1 MESAIA
7 PEIIYPV
14 EDGEPL
20 AESYEHLRAIF
31 NIFSALTQ
39 YLRGQQAL
47 VLSNQFLFYS
57 QGYPKLRVAPDVMV
71 IFDVA
76 PGGRPNYKIWEE
88 GQIPRVIFEITSPST
103 RRQDQGLKYDLY
115 EQLGV
120 TEYWLFDPK
129 GEWIPEQLQG
139 YQLHR
144 GTYELIEDNIS
155 QVLQLELKIEGSYIG
170 FYRLDNHGKLLAPD
184 ELFIAFQEEQQARLE
199 TNFQLQQAQAEVEQ
213 AQAQAEQERQR
224 IQQAIPRLKELGLS
238 AETIAET
245 LGLSVEVVRNAE
257 EEDI

>member
-1 MESAIA
+1 VEVMMTPEITIA

-31 NIFSALTQ
+31 NIFSSLTQ
-39 YLRGQQAL
+39 YLMGQQAL

-88 GQIPRVIFEITSPST
+88 GQVPRVIFEITSPST

-120 TEYWLFDPK
+120 AEYWLFDPK
-129 GEWIPEQLQG
+129 GEWIPERLQG

-144 GTYELIEDNIS
+144 GIYELIEDNIS
-155 QVLQLELKIEGSYIG
+155 QALQLELKIEGQYIG
-170 FYRLDNHGKLLAPD
+170 FYRLDNQVKLLAPD
-184 ELFIAFQEEQQARLE
+184 ELFTAFQGEKQARLE
-199 TNFQLQQAQAEVEQ
+199 ADFRAEQ
-213 AQAQAEQERQR
+213 AQAQIEQEKLR
-224 IQQAIPRLKELGLS
+224 IQQAIPRLRELGLS
-238 AETIAET
+238 AEAIAET
-245 LGLSVEVVRNAE
+245 LGLEVEAVRE
-257 EEDI
+257 LGE

>member
-1 MESAIA
+1 MTPETAIA
-7 PEIIYPV
+7 PEINPNIIPEIIYPI

-39 YLRGQQAL
+39 YLSSQQAL

-88 GQIPRVIFEITSPST
+88 GQVPKVIFEITSPST

-120 TEYWLFDPK
+120 AEYWLFDPK
-129 GEWIPEQLQG
+129 GEWIPEKLKG
-139 YQLHR
+139 YKLYR
-144 GTYELIEDNIS
+144 DTYEFIENNIS
-155 QVLQLELKIEGSYIG
+155 QALQLELKIEGQYIS
-170 FYRLDNHGKLLAPD
+170 FYRLDNQEKLLAPD
-184 ELFIAFQEEQQARLE
+184 ELFAA
-199 TNFQLQQAQAEVEQ
+199 LQQSQVE
-213 AQAQAEQERQR
+213 AEQEKLR
-224 IQQAIPRLKELGLS
+224 IQQAIPRLRELGLS
-238 AETIAET
+238 LEQIANT
-245 LGLSVEVVRNAE
+245 LGMSLDKVQDLQQS
-257 EEDI
+257 